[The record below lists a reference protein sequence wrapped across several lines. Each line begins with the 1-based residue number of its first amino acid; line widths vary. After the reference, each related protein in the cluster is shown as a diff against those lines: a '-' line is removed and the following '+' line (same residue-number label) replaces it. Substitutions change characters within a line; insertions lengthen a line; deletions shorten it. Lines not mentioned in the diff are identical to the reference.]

1 MRNEEFE
8 KESQIL
14 RDLRITEEQLDDIDK
29 KLRDYTELEDSV
41 NEAYF
46 KEEQFLSLIFDSW
59 HHSDLAPM
67 LNEMDEDQRESKR
80 YSNERLEEYS
90 QQLRQEYEQLVEKEE
105 ALQKEK
111 TKLSTSE
118 RNNTDVT

>member
-1 MRNEEFE
+1 MRNDEFE
-8 KESQIL
+8 KEDQVL
-14 RDLRITEEQLDDIDK
+14 KDLRITEEQLDDVDK
-29 KLRDYTELEDSV
+29 KLRNYTELEDSV

-46 KEEQFLSLIFDSW
+46 KEEQFLSMVFDFW
-59 HHSDLAPM
+59 HDSDLATT

-80 YSNERLEEYS
+80 YSNERLEDYS
-90 QQLRQEYEQLVEKEE
+90 QRLRQEYEQLIEKEE

-118 RNNTDVT
+118 RNHTDVT